1 MPISRIAIR
10 AGKSETYKKALLD
23 QIYEAMRETVQIKDG
38 DRFMTITEHDESTF
52 AYGEFLG
59 IQRSADLVQIQIFW
73 TSGKSSEAKL
83 SMYRTIV
90 ERLGRDPGVR
100 PEDVLISV
108 VETGA
113 ENWSFGNGEAQ
124 LFKAQ

>member
-1 MPISRIAIR
+1 MPITRIAIR
-10 AGKSETYKKALLD
+10 EGKPETYKKALLD

-38 DRFMTITEHDESTF
+38 DRFMAITEHDESAF
-52 AYGEFLG
+52 AHGDFLG

-73 TSGKSSEAKL
+73 TSGKSSEAKMA
-83 SMYRTIV
+83 MYRAIV

-124 LFKAQ
+124 LAKAK